1 MTRIKPAL
9 AKRGVRQRVRVAR
22 TPDCDSTGFDVSRA
36 KKMGESKEIHE
47 SCAVNTIFRSGTK
60 GRW

>member
-9 AKRGVRQRVRVAR
+9 AKGAFDRVRVAR
-22 TPDCDSTGFDVSRA
+22 TPDCNSTGFDVSRA

-47 SCAVNTIFRSGTK
+47 SCAVNTMFRFGTK